1 MDIGDLCCE
10 ENLALFIV
18 SSSDDEL
25 DGLSM
30 AFCMGSS
37 GIERQKVNIIKL

>member
-1 MDIGDLCCE
+1 MDVGDLCSE

-18 SSSDDEL
+18 SSSDDE
-25 DGLSM
+25 DGLPM

-37 GIERQKVNIIKL
+37 GIERQKVS